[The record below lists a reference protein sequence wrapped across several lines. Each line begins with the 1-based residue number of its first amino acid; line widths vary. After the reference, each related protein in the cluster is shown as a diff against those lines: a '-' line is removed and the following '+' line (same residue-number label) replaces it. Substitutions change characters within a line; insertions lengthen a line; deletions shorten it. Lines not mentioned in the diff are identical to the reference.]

1 MRRKF
6 STISVYRIELAAGV
20 VTIVQIHM
28 KKAKNIDE
36 FIEQY
41 PEDIQAKMQ
50 RLRLAILKI
59 VPDAEQTLN
68 YGIAC
73 FKWHGN
79 LIFFSG
85 YKNHIGVYPRPKGF
99 ETELAPYK
107 GGKGTIQFPHEKPIP
122 LTLITKV
129 VKARMKENLARET
142 SRGLAVSKAKTKK
155 KK

>member
-1 MRRKF
+1 
-6 STISVYRIELAAGV
+6 
-20 VTIVQIHM
+20 M
-28 KKAKNIDE
+28 KKPKTIDQ

-41 PEDIQAKMQ
+41 PEDIQAKMH
-50 RLRLAILKI
+50 RLRSAILKI
-59 VPDAEQTLN
+59 VPDAEETIN

-79 LIFFSG
+79 LVFFSG

-99 ETELAPYK
+99 EKELAAYK

-129 VKARMKENLARET
+129 VKARMKENLAREAV
-142 SRGLAVSKAKTKK
+142 RGLASKVKGRKK
-155 KK
+155 K